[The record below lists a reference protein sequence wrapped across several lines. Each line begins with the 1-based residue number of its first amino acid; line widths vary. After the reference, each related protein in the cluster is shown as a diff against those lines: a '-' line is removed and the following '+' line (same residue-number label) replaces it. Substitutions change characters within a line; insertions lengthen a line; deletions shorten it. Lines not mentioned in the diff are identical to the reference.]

1 MTRRGIRKH
10 VKIEK
15 SGKLEKCKMA
25 ILKPVEDDS
34 ARCRSPESLN
44 LKS

>member
-15 SGKLEKCKMA
+15 WKIEKCKMA